1 MNDDRFVL
9 RSDQGLR
16 AELSSYGARLLA
28 LYVPDRRG
36 HEADVVLGS
45 DDPAA
50 PSAASSYF
58 GATCGRF
65 ANRIGRGRFALDGRQ
80 YQVTL
85 NEGRHHLHG
94 GVRGFDARNWEAR
107 ISDSADT
114 VEFSLRSED
123 GDQGYPGQV
132 DARVRYT
139 LTGWTLSIELAAT
152 ASAATIVNLANHA
165 YWNLSGQAGSNML
178 DHVVAIDAD
187 RYLPVDDELIP
198 TGEIASV
205 AGTGFDLRT
214 PQSMMDVL
222 RRCPQGFDHCFVP
235 CGEPRGWRRMVQV
248 EHPASGRGF
257 ELFADQPGVQF
268 YTCMH
273 FADGF
278 AGKAGAVYPRFGGLV
293 FESQN
298 FPDAPNHVNFPSARL
313 GAGEHYRHRIE
324 YRFFCK

>member
-1 MNDDRFVL
+1 MLDRFVL

-16 AELSSYGARLLA
+16 AELSTYGARLLA
-28 LYVPDRRG
+28 LYLPDRRG
-36 HEADVVLGS
+36 READVVLGT
-45 DDPAA
+45 DDPTTPA
-50 PSAASSYF
+50 AASSYF

-65 ANRIGRGRFALDGRQ
+65 ANRIGQARFTLDGRE
-80 YQVTL
+80 YGLTR

-94 GVRGFDARNWEAR
+94 GAAGFDCKDWAARV
-107 ISDSADT
+107 SDRADA

-123 GDQGYPGQV
+123 GDQGYPGRV
-132 DARVRYT
+132 DVRVRYV
-139 LTGWTLSIELAAT
+139 LTGWTLGIELTAA
-152 ASAATIVNLANHA
+152 ASAATLVNLANHA
-165 YWNLSGQAGSNML
+165 YWNLSGQDGSDVL
-178 DHVVAIDAD
+178 DHWVAISAD

-198 TGEIASV
+198 TGDVASV
-205 AGTGFDLRT
+205 DGTGFDLRT
-214 PQSMMDVL
+214 LRPMSEVL
-222 RRCPQGFDHCFVP
+222 RRHPQGFDHCFVP
-235 CGEPRGWRRMVQV
+235 NGAPNSWRRIARV

-257 ELFADQPGVQF
+257 ELSADQPGVQF

-278 AGKAGAVYPRFGGLV
+278 AGKRGARYPRFGGLV

-313 GAGEHYRHRIE
+313 GAGEQYRHRIE